1 MEALL
6 TVNSPPTAEPR
17 LQRNQGQALNDQP
30 PNAPEDPLPEEQ
42 YIPPTPPPATAKH
55 TPQRETAAKAT
66 SHLGMKFISPTSTAN
81 QETRLAKYQK
91 AEHILPPKTD
101 SSQKSNQSTSSLGG
115 VIKLWTDPN
124 TANTPDP
131 IFDEWKLVE
140 KRGKRNAETSNSI
153 ESKRSDKRDTP
164 TRMKRQAGTGM
175 QNRAGPSHKTRPAK
189 PVEPVPKP
197 HAIKKKLIF
206 HNPYRNSK
214 KQVDHQAICANRPL
228 TWQQR
233 LNVPPKWG
241 DDETMEDSSPPQHPL
256 SPSPY
261 SPPRKFPAEETT
273 PRF

>member
-1 MEALL
+1 
-6 TVNSPPTAEPR
+6 
-17 LQRNQGQALNDQP
+17 
-30 PNAPEDPLPEEQ
+30 
-42 YIPPTPPPATAKH
+42 
-55 TPQRETAAKAT
+55 
-66 SHLGMKFISPTSTAN
+66 MKFISPTSTAN

-91 AEHILPPKTD
+91 AEHKQILPPKTD
-101 SSQKSNQSTSSLGG
+101 SSQKSNQGTSSLGG

-124 TANTPDP
+124 MVNTPDP

-164 TRMKRQAGTGM
+164 TRMKRQAGTGR
-175 QNRAGPSHKTRPAK
+175 QNMTGPSHKTRPAK
-189 PVEPVPKP
+189 PVETVPKP

-206 HNPYRNSK
+206 HNPYRNPK

-241 DDETMEDSSPPQHPL
+241 DNETMEDSPPPQHPL